1 MEKLIRSYIID
12 NCITEK
18 QLDNEL
24 IKRGYGNRDRDIII
38 RIANGSFGGEQQV
51 YYTMKYVKACDESL
65 L

>member
-12 NCITEK
+12 NYITEK

-38 RIANGSFGGEQQV
+38 RIANGSFRGEQQV
-51 YYTMKYVKACDESL
+51 YYTMKYIKACDESL